1 MAKSRQQVEA
11 DLQNMLGVLQNT
23 RDQLEQV
30 HTQVEL
36 LRISLEEHRTAVET
50 LEAYKGAKANQEVLV
65 PVGANAFIF
74 AKSTGSKEAVTEL
87 GAGISAEVPID
98 VAVEKLRGRAQK
110 IENSR
115 TKMVE
120 TGKRL
125 EQSAGALEQQIQEL
139 YGSLNAGTQQR
150 AAPAKQQARGGHG
163 HSHAHDDEEEED

>member
-1 MAKSRQQVEA
+1 MPKSRQQVEA

-50 LEAYKGAKANQEVLV
+50 LEAYKGAKPNQEVLV

-74 AKSTGSKEAVTEL
+74 AKSTGSKAAVTEL

-98 VAVEKLRGRAQK
+98 TAVEKLRSRAQK
-110 IENSR
+110 LENSR
-115 TKMVE
+115 SKMVE

-150 AAPAKQQARGGHG
+150 AAPAKAQARGGHG
-163 HSHAHDDEEEED
+163 HSHAHEDEEED